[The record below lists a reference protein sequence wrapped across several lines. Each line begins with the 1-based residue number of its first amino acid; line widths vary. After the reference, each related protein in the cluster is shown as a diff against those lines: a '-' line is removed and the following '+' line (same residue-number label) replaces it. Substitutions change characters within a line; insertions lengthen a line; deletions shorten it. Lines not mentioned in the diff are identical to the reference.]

1 MRQHLWKRRRCLD
14 KGLSSIP
21 RRCSRGSYE
30 TPWLPEDFSTHQPV
44 GSICISLNSERVVN

>member
-14 KGLSSIP
+14 KGLSS
-21 RRCSRGSYE
+21 RGSYE
-30 TPWLPEDFSTHQPV
+30 TPWLPEDFSTQQPV